1 MPLRLIVIV
10 IVIQIDSFPGT
21 VQEVA
26 RLSPVH
32 TKKEIK
38 NFTFVAEYR
47 GSSGHIHVKMAKCG
61 KMRQF

>member
-1 MPLRLIVIV
+1 MPLRL
-10 IVIQIDSFPGT
+10 IQIDSFPGT

-38 NFTFVAEYR
+38 TFTFVEWQNIADPVD
-47 GSSGHIHVKMAKCG
+47 IFM
-61 KMRQF
+61 